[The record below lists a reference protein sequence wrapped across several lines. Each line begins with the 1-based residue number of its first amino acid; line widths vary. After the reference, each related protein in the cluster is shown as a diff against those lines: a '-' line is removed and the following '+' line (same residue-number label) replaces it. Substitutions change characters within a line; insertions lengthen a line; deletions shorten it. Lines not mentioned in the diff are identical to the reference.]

1 MAPATI
7 HVPLVSTRLFN
18 NTAHM
23 LFIKKD
29 PYLGLYAVA
38 TADTAQ
44 EAMAEILT
52 RKPDLVLDYFVSME
66 EVQMYALK
74 NDITEFTLIK

>member
-1 MAPATI
+1 
-7 HVPLVSTRLFN
+7 
-18 NTAHM
+18 M

-29 PYLGLYAVA
+29 PYLGFYQVA
-38 TADTAQ
+38 SADTAQ

-52 RKPDLVLDYFVSME
+52 RDPDPTLDCMVSME

-74 NDITEFTLIK
+74 NNITEFTLIS